1 MIAVT
6 TTRYVPV
13 SFSPVDAEDAA
24 NPLVGGHEMGHA
36 LLNEGDTMHD
46 NVPANNLLG
55 IGGISQMEAYPARKR
70 LTDGQNSAARNVG
83 AGRTLLLQKK

>member
-55 IGGISQMEAYPARKR
+55 IRGISQMEAYPARKR

-83 AGRTLLLQKK
+83 ARRTLLLQQK